1 MRTRSILLLAL
12 ALFAAPAGA
21 GQPPEPPAPAK
32 PPSHEELIA
41 KTQDADRET
50 AAKAMVALVGAGP
63 DAVPALTQGL
73 WSESYTA
80 RRNCAYALGEIGAD
94 ARAAAPSLARV
105 LRDDNDT
112 EARRNAA
119 RALAQVG
126 AYGAIPALTKALKD
140 EAHTVRMAATGS
152 LVQLGADP
160 QTVLPVL
167 TKALKS
173 ARADEQVAA
182 ARILGDLGPEAAPAL
197 LAIQNELVESD
208 AQLGYYLLEALA
220 RVGPEAKNVV
230 PSIQA
235 KVNGD
240 ETLPVFRVNAA
251 AALWRIARD
260 EGAIKLLRDA
270 AAAKKVSRP
279 LPYAAL
285 WRLDRAKDT
294 LDVFAKQ
301 LKAED
306 SDEVMRVIEALGPHA
321 KDAVPDLVKTL
332 SKVTNV
338 LRGAEQPP
346 PGFAELLAGAAP
358 LVHALGTIGP
368 DAKAALEPLGVL
380 AKAKDPNLSF
390 LAAVAQYRIDPKA
403 DNALTLAGYLED
415 KDHKRAAAR
424 ALRQFPPTGT
434 AVAIELRLALDSAD
448 EELRLDVAATLWRM
462 EKNAGALK
470 AVRKLLASDDAKV
483 RQQAALDL
491 GFEFGPAAKDAVPDL
506 VKRLF
511 DVRAAV
517 RSTSAEALARVGPV
531 AKDAVPALVAV
542 LEGDEAEFVL
552 SAACEALGL
561 IAPTERAA
569 AVAALKA
576 RLEYPAPLVRAH
588 AALALVRLSDQSGKE
603 EATRG
608 LTHRTFQVR
617 ITAAEALWRMNKDGR
632 ATALLVRALEESNL
646 TGTEG
651 DNERYMAARALGR
664 IGADAKPA
672 LPELLKLIDH
682 PDDALAATARAAAQ
696 AIDPEAAKAAGIK

>member
-1 MRTRSILLLAL
+1 MRTRCLLLLAV
-12 ALFAAPAGA
+12 ALVAAPAGA
-21 GQPPEPPAPAK
+21 GQPPAPAK
-32 PPSHEELIA
+32 PPTHEELIA
-41 KTQDADRET
+41 KSQDADREV
-50 AAKAMVALVGAGP
+50 AAKAMVALVAAGP
-63 DAVPALTQGL
+63 DAVSALTQGL
-73 WSESYTA
+73 WSDSYTA
-80 RRNCAYALGEIGAD
+80 RRNCAMLLGEIGAD
-94 ARAAAPSLARV
+94 ARGAAPSLARV
-105 LRDDNDT
+105 MRDDNDT
-112 EARRNAA
+112 DARRNAA

-126 AYGAIPALTKALKD
+126 AYGAVPALTKALKD
-140 EAHTVRMAATGS
+140 EAHTVRMAAAGA

-182 ARILGDLGPEAAPAL
+182 ARILGDLGPEAVPAL

-208 AQLGYYLLEALA
+208 AQLGYYLLEALG
-220 RVGPEAKNVV
+220 RIGPEAKNVV

-235 KVNGD
+235 KVKGD
-240 ETLPVFRVNAA
+240 ENLPLFRVNAA
-251 AALWRIARD
+251 AALWRVARD
-260 EGAIKLLRDA
+260 EEAVKLLRA
-270 AAAKKVSRP
+270 AAAGKKLSRP
-279 LPYAAL
+279 LPYVAL

-294 LDVFAKQ
+294 LEVFAKQ
-301 LKAED
+301 LMAED
-306 SDEVMRVIEALGPHA
+306 REEVLSAIEALGPHA
-321 KDAVPDLVKTL
+321 KAAVPDLVKAL

-338 LRGAEQPP
+338 LKGAEQPP
-346 PGFAELLAGAAP
+346 PGFAELLAGSAP

-403 DNALTLAGYLED
+403 DHALTLAGYLED

-448 EELRLDVAATLWRM
+448 EELRLDVAVALWRM

-470 AVRKLLASDDAKV
+470 ALRKLLASDDATV

-511 DVRAAV
+511 DARAAV

-552 SAACEALGL
+552 SAACEAVGL
-561 IAPTERAA
+561 IAPAERAA

-576 RLEYPAPLVRAH
+576 RLEHPAPLVRAH
-588 AALALVRLSDQSGKE
+588 AALALVRLGDQSGKE
-603 EATRG
+603 EATRA
-608 LTHRTFQVR
+608 LTQRTYQVR
-617 ITAAEALWRMNKDGR
+617 ITAAEALWRINKDGR
-632 ATALLVRALEESNL
+632 ATAVLIRALEESNL

-664 IGADAKPA
+664 VGADAKDA
-672 LPELLKLIDH
+672 VPELLKLIDH
-682 PDDALAATARAAAQ
+682 PDEALAATARAAAKT
-696 AIDPEAAKAAGIK
+696 IDPEAAKAAGIK